1 MKRNV
6 LKLMMGIAVCI
17 GCGVYGYTN
26 QVKEAKISPLAL
38 ENIEA
43 LAQGE
48 EEGNYLCYGSGDIP
62 CENRCVKYR
71 LDNVR

>member
-17 GCGVYGYTN
+17 GCGMYGYTN
-26 QVKEAKISPLAL
+26 QVKETKISPLAL

-48 EEGNYLCYGSGDIP
+48 NEGNYYCYGSGDIP
-62 CENRCVKYR
+62 CAGRTVKYR
-71 LDNVR
+71 YNNLR